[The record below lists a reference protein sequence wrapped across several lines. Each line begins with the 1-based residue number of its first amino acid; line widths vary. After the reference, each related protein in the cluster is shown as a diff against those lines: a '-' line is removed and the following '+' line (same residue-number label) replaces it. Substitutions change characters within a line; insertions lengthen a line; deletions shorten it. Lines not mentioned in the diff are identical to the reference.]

1 MPALATEGTLKAPVA
16 FVVLDDTST
25 STPSSKDPFALVSS
39 WNATVT
45 PAMPDSPGSTAPSLS
60 RSRMTDPVTAAE
72 LKMRKTAPAL
82 VCAEVVAR
90 MYLMRFVASAVAWPP
105 PVSVSRTES

>member
-45 PAMPDSPGSTAPSLS
+45 PAMPDSVGVGCWMPSL
-60 RSRMTDPVTAAE
+60 
-72 LKMRKTAPAL
+72 L
-82 VCAEVVAR
+82 
-90 MYLMRFVASAVAWPP
+90 
-105 PVSVSRTES
+105 VSRHT